1 MDTDLYEAIG
11 EHRADIKS
19 IKEELKAI
27 RIKIDEDTSTFL
39 KRQDTILEFIA
50 EQKAGRK
57 YILLFLGSVAT
68 FAAFFKDIISA
79 ASSIFKIHS

>member
-1 MDTDLYEAIG
+1 MDSDLYQAIG
-11 EHRADIKS
+11 EHRADIIS

-27 RIKIDEDTSTFL
+27 RHKIEEDTSTFL

-68 FAAFFKDIISA
+68 FAAFFKDLLTA
-79 ASSIFKIHS
+79 AVSLFKIHS